1 MRVVEFPNFF
11 SPLTNLACGS
21 RTFLPSVTPTSVS
34 FTHQLDFSFHV
45 RMETE
50 TPTPCEG
57 PYTYSLLHRA
67 TSCLYRSLPSGI
79 SIHQHDDQAAPK
91 LPCRLLVTKV
101 TYMVQALG
109 IFNLFSSVQSE
120 PTRTHVGTAW
130 SEGPRLF
137 SSRSTARRLFMYD
150 SSAASLLL
158 SKLRRSQDSPEG
170 YPSGPSG

>member
-21 RTFLPSVTPTSVS
+21 RTFLPSVTPTCVS

-45 RMETE
+45 RMETV

-109 IFNLFSSVQSE
+109 IYKLFS
-120 PTRTHVGTAW
+120 RHV
-130 SEGPRLF
+130 F
-137 SSRSTARRLFMYD
+137 STATAYRTTTWC
-150 SSAASLLL
+150 
-158 SKLRRSQDSPEG
+158 KL
-170 YPSGPSG
+170 